1 MKKFLLILIAVI
13 LGFNFSYAQRKCGT
27 MAYWEQQRAQDPT
40 LESKRIALETWTQEM
55 ILAKKL
61 SLDTVSNTIYIPI
74 VFHIVYKTAAQN
86 VSDAR
91 VQEQLDYMNTDY
103 AGLNPHTMYLFAANL
118 KANTKI
124 QFCLAQRKPN
134 GTATN
139 GIERRLTTVSS
150 FNTNNNV
157 KKYTTGGLD
166 AWDVSKYM
174 NVWVCNESGGIL
186 GYGQFPSSGIN
197 STYGLVLHFEAFGHT
212 GAIAPY
218 DYGGTGSHEFGHCFN
233 LYHIWGDDNGAC
245 TGTDYCADTPNQA
258 SENYGMP
265 TFPHVTCSNGPLG
278 DMLMNFM
285 DYSDDLAYANFTPN
299 QVDRIA
305 ALFLPGG
312 PLFSLTTSNGCLPPS
327 CDVPSGINTTPFGF
341 TNAILAWTP
350 TALQTSVLIQYH
362 IQGDTNW
369 TDTTLTGASV
379 NSLTLNNLQ
388 GGVYYEWQISSFC
401 STDTSAFSSPSVFF
415 TAQCV
420 DTYEPNNLMSL
431 ANLIGIN
438 ETNDTINA
446 LLNTHTDI
454 DWYRFGMTN
463 FKNVH
468 IRLESLPGN
477 YDLRVYRSNGVL
489 LIKSTLPGNANE
501 EVVLHN
507 LKNGNYYIR
516 ISGADSSNVACYS
529 LFLERNNTPVP
540 VDHRSYNLETPGT
553 GNARIGTPALGIYPN
568 PAKNEVSISMYS
580 ESNTTALVNL
590 LDLTGRECLAKSFT
604 LTEGGNIMKL
614 DLSSMVAGLYLVK
627 LTQNGQISYNRLV
640 VK

>member
-1 MKKFLLILIAVI
+1 
-13 LGFNFSYAQRKCGT
+13 
-27 MAYWEQQRAQDPT
+27 
-40 LESKRIALETWTQEM
+40 
-55 ILAKKL
+55 
-61 SLDTVSNTIYIPI
+61 
-74 VFHIVYKTAAQN
+74 
-86 VSDAR
+86 
-91 VQEQLDYMNTDY
+91 
-103 AGLNPHTMYLFAANL
+103 
-118 KANTKI
+118 
-124 QFCLAQRKPN
+124 
-134 GTATN
+134 
-139 GIERRLTTVSS
+139 
-150 FNTNNNV
+150 
-157 KKYTTGGLD
+157 
-166 AWDVSKYM
+166 
-174 NVWVCNESGGIL
+174 
-186 GYGQFPSSGIN
+186 
-197 STYGLVLHFEAFGHT
+197 
-212 GAIAPY
+212 
-218 DYGGTGSHEFGHCFN
+218 
-233 LYHIWGDDNGAC
+233 
-245 TGTDYCADTPNQA
+245 
-258 SENYGMP
+258 
-265 TFPHVTCSNGPLG
+265 
-278 DMLMNFM
+278 
-285 DYSDDLAYANFTPN
+285 
-299 QVDRIA
+299 
-305 ALFLPGG
+305 
-312 PLFSLTTSNGCLPPS
+312 
-327 CDVPSGINTTPFGF
+327 
-341 TNAILAWTP
+341 
-350 TALQTSVLIQYH
+350 
-362 IQGDTNW
+362 
-369 TDTTLTGASV
+369 
-379 NSLTLNNLQ
+379 
-388 GGVYYEWQISSFC
+388 
-401 STDTSAFSSPSVFF
+401 
-415 TAQCV
+415 
-420 DTYEPNNLMSL
+420 MSL